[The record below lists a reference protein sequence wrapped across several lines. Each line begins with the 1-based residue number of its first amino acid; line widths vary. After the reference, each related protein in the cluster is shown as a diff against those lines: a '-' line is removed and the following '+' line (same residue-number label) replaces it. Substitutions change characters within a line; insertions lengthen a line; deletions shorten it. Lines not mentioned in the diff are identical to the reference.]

1 MNGFEWNAE
10 QALSRLASDLL
21 SSPMI
26 SASRIVAAL
35 SVAYTLGALNAMQS
49 GIAAGQ
55 RAELGQG
62 ELQ

>member
-1 MNGFEWNAE
+1 VIDTLSTE
-10 QALSRLASDLL
+10 QALARLASDLL
-21 SSPMI
+21 SSPVI

-49 GIAAGQ
+49 EIAAVQ